1 MRRLTLYFLALMIGA
16 VTCQSLFAQQ
26 DSAAVHHRLGFS
38 LQGGTAFLF
47 FSAKDA
53 SIDWGYGGGLSV
65 VYELNYR
72 HFLFRTGAGADITF
86 NYNRLAP
93 QSATR
98 AVLEYPGME
107 YHFTFEPWREQQRY
121 ATAYVPLY
129 FGGVWSGF
137 HFLLGTKIGFQPF
150 LGQSRI
156 TTSYTLYGTDP
167 DVVNPMYDLYT
178 HKMTPQTLTATQNLT
193 FNRFNIMASAELGLC
208 FDPWMKPESKAHVYL
223 SLFADYGVLSI
234 NDAAANHIQDELINI
249 RSLDDLRP
257 ASMLG
262 HTDWQNERLNN
273 LFAGLKLTC
282 LFELPSKHK
291 KPQTDPPT
299 ELPADEPI
307 LRTESETAVTPCSDT
322 VINYVPV
329 PILLPI
335 PLPTPVP
342 VREEAPVTI
351 SSPTSLNEWKEVT
364 NTAGR
369 TFVLD
374 NLYFATAKHTILS
387 SSEPALQVLLEMML
401 YYPDR
406 RIRITGHTDNVGKDE
421 DNWKLSLRRAVSVK
435 RWLYEH
441 GIDPYR
447 IETEGRG
454 ETCPRV
460 PNNSPENRQLNRRVE
475 ITIL

>member
-1 MRRLTLYFLALMIGA
+1 MRRLPLYILALMIGA
-16 VTCQSLFAQQ
+16 VTCQPLFAQQ
-26 DSAAVHHRLGFS
+26 DSAAVRHRLGFS
-38 LQGGTAFLF
+38 LEGGAAFLF
-47 FSAKDA
+47 FSAQDA
-53 SIDWGYGGGLSV
+53 SIDWGYGGGLSL

-86 NYNRLAP
+86 NTNRLAP

-107 YHFTFEPWREQQRY
+107 YHFTFDPWREQQRY

-129 FGGVWSGF
+129 LGGVWSGF

-150 LGQSRI
+150 LTESRI

-178 HKMTPQTLTATQNLT
+178 HKMTPGTLTATQNLT
-193 FNRFNIMASAELGLC
+193 FSRFNIMASAELGLC
-208 FDPWMKPESKAHVYL
+208 FDPWMKPESRAHVYL

-234 NDAAANHIQDELINI
+234 NDAAANHIQDELIDI

-262 HTDWQNERLNN
+262 HTAWQNERLNN

-291 KPQTDPPT
+291 KPRT
-299 ELPADEPI
+299 ETPKEQPADEPV
-307 LRTESETAVTPCSDT
+307 LHTEDEPVITPCPDT
-322 VINYVPV
+322 VIKYVYVPV
-329 PILLPI
+329 PQ
-335 PLPTPVP
+335 PVP
-342 VREEAPVTI
+342 QSTPEPPGTT
-351 SSPTSLNEWKEVT
+351 SSPSSLDEWKEVT
-364 NTAGR
+364 NTTGR

-374 NLYFATAKHTILS
+374 NLYFATAKHTILPS
-387 SSEPALQVLLEMML
+387 SDPALQVLLEMML

-406 RIRITGHTDNVGKDE
+406 RILITGHTDDVGKDE

-447 IETEGRG
+447 METVGKG
-454 ETCPRV
+454 ETSPRV